1 VQENVWGNFRGFTL
15 NYEEKLF
22 GGILIWWFLMFWSVF
37 HVGLLRRGGT
47 CVFFPSA
54 LGEFNWGYSPVC
66 EWVDL
71 FGQDMWEMGGV
82 YSKNNLHWRGVYSKN
97 NLHWRGVYSKNNLHW
112 RGVEVRTPFT
122 GEGFTLRTADS
133 LLTRDPNNCS
143 REGPGILVRDLTKAL
158 VNYSRK
164 SS

>member
-1 VQENVWGNFRGFTL
+1 LVKICGRWEGFTL
-15 NYEEKLF
+15 RTTF
-22 GGILIWWFLMFWSVF
+22 TGQGFT
-37 HVGLLRRGGT
+37 LRT
-47 CVFFPSA
+47 TFT
-54 LGEFNWGYSPVC
+54 GEGFT
-66 EWVDL
+66 L
-71 FGQDMWEMGGV
+71 
-82 YSKNNLHWRGVYSKN
+82 
-97 NLHWRGVYSKNNLHW
+97 
-112 RGVEVRTPFT
+112 RTTFTGEGFTLRTTFTGEGFTLRTTFT